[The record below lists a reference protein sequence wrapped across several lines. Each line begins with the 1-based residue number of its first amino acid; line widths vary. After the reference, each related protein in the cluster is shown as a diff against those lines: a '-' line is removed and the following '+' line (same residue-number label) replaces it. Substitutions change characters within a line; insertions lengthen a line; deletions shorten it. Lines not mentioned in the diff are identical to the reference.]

1 MTKQQYELYDKKK
14 KQLEPVKKFLQ
25 WCGNRYH
32 DKAVSKY
39 SFSLRTI
46 EKRFHLMRLWSSFD
60 KEENTFTIPFDLQER
75 IVAVIEDYVDEKE
88 KEMEQI

>member
-1 MTKQQYELYDKKK
+1 M
-14 KQLEPVKKFLQ
+14 
-25 WCGNRYH
+25 
-32 DKAVSKY
+32 
-39 SFSLRTI
+39 RTI